1 MGRRIIIN
9 KSLLKKGTRKKE
21 RISLIKDFEMIKNNY
36 LKLEHHYKV
45 VI

>member
-1 MGRRIIIN
+1 MGRKIIIN
-9 KSLLKKGTRKKE
+9 KSLLKKGTRKKKN
-21 RISLIKDFEMIKNNY
+21 SLIKDFEMMKNNY